1 MPTTKSASSDPT
13 AGPPGVPDVRLGG
26 SPPWPGAS
34 AKRSRRPKRTD
45 APNQANHSP
54 RAPDAKIDAPS
65 LPRRWHWPHMSI
77 RMTVLAAIAAGVVL
91 PGLGMLWADART
103 ARGQIDPLVEH
114 RREHALVLVAAA
126 VAEPWHR
133 GESAELAS
141 LQSATLRDP
150 LICSMELRSATGSG
164 GVPAVGSCASNANGL
179 WLEQPVVAGGQQIG
193 TLRLGFDSRVRDQL
207 LGDRQAAL
215 LRLVAAQ
222 VVFGAIVLLW
232 VLNWRL
238 LRPIDRLK
246 RQASAM
252 AQPGARPASRVD
264 WLRHD
269 ELGELGQH
277 LNLAHDRLD
286 SLLAELESSN
296 AELHRMAMVDQLTGL
311 PNRRLFRELFD
322 HALAAAKRSQ
332 QPMALMFIDLDRFKH
347 INDTLGH
354 PAGDELLRT
363 LGQRLRQMM
372 RGSDI
377 VGRLSGDEF
386 IALLPDVKGSQAIG
400 HTALRVIHAI
410 EAPVPLPEKSV
421 QMQVSAS
428 VGVAMF
434 PADGGNFDDL
444 LRHADQAMYR
454 AKAAGRGRY
463 MLFREPGRAD
473 TPKPG
478 GDAELAMA
486 LTRRE
491 LLLHYQPVIDTHTGR
506 AVGAEALLRWQHP
519 SQGLL
524 PPARFI
530 HRAEECG
537 QIHALEQHALRSAC
551 EQLAQWKAAG
561 LQTGS
566 MAVNLSI
573 GEFRHEHL
581 PGLLARAMQD
591 HHLGAGELEL
601 ELSSHTMM
609 SDPEF
614 TQARVDELRAMGVSL
629 VLEDVGSS
637 MVSLARLGQLHP
649 ARIKIDAT
657 LVSRLPED
665 QEARTTVNAI
675 VQLARSLGVGVAASG
690 VETEAQRDA
699 LTEAGCHWQQGFFFA
714 RPAPASNEPQWAT
727 HRGPQHP
734 AVATVLAPGTF
745 DQRALRPAA
754 NASNRSKPH

>member
-1 MPTTKSASSDPT
+1 MPANRTAAADPAAGSPRSAD
-13 AGPPGVPDVRLGG
+13 ARLGAAPTWRDP
-26 SPPWPGAS
+26 SKPSAQAAHS
-34 AKRSRRPKRTD
+34 RAKR
-45 APNQANHSP
+45 
-54 RAPDAKIDAPS
+54 
-65 LPRRWHWPHMSI
+65 RWQWPHVSI
-77 RMTVLAAIAAGVVL
+77 RMTVLAAIIAGVVL

-103 ARGQIDPLVEH
+103 ARGQIDPLIER
-114 RREHALVLVAAA
+114 RREHLLSLTAIA

-133 GESAELAS
+133 GQMAELAV
-141 LQSATLRDP
+141 LQAATLRDP
-150 LICSMELRSATGSG
+150 LVCGVELRSTNGASAP
-164 GVPAVGSCASNANGL
+164 PAGSCASKVGVT
-179 WLEQPVVAGGQQIG
+179 WSEQPIIAGGQLLG
-193 TLRLGFDSRVRDQL
+193 TLRMGFDTRVRDQL
-207 LGDRQAAL
+207 LSDRQGAL
-215 LRLVAAQ
+215 MRLVAAQ
-222 VVFGAIVLLW
+222 VVLGALVLLW

-252 AQPGARPASRVD
+252 AQPDARAAPRVD
-264 WLRHD
+264 WLRQD
-269 ELGELGQH
+269 ELGMLGQH

-296 AELHRMAMVDQLTGL
+296 AELRRMAMVDQLTGL

-322 HALAAAKRSQ
+322 HALAVAKRSQ

-363 LGQRLRQMM
+363 LGQRLRQVM

-386 IALLPDVKGSQAIG
+386 IALLPDVSGPEAIA

-410 EAPVPLPEKSV
+410 EGPVPLAGKAAV

-428 VGVAMF
+428 VGVALF
-434 PADGGNFDDL
+434 PADGGSFDEL

-463 MLFREPGRAD
+463 VLFREAQRPD

-478 GDAELAMA
+478 SDAELVMA
-486 LTRRE
+486 LTRHE
-491 LLLHYQPVIDTHTGR
+491 LLLHYQPVIDTHTGH

-524 PPARFI
+524 PPARFF

-537 QIHALEQHALRSAC
+537 QIHALEQLALRSAC

-561 LQTGS
+561 MQTGS
-566 MAVNLSI
+566 MAVNLSAS
-573 GEFRHEHL
+573 EFRHEQL
-581 PGLLARAMQD
+581 PHLLARVMHD
-591 HHLGAGELEL
+591 HHVGAGELEL
-601 ELSSHTMM
+601 ELSSHSLM

-614 TQARVDELRAMGVSL
+614 TLTRVEELRAMGVAL

-637 MVSLARLGQLHP
+637 MLSLSRLGQLHP
-649 ARIKIDAT
+649 ARIKIDST

-665 QEARTTVNAI
+665 REACTTVNAI

-699 LTEAGCHWQQGFFFA
+699 LAQAGCHWQQGFFFA
-714 RPAPASNEPQWAT
+714 RPAPASNEPHWAT
-727 HRGPQHP
+727 HATPG
-734 AVATVLAPGTF
+734 VATVLAPSAF

-754 NASNRSKPH
+754 NASSRSRPH

>member
-1 MPTTKSASSDPT
+1 MPATTTAAADPA
-13 AGPPGVPDVRLGG
+13 AG
-26 SPPWPGAS
+26 
-34 AKRSRRPKRTD
+34 
-45 APNQANHSP
+45 SP
-54 RAPDAKIDAPS
+54 RAAHAHVGATPTWLDPPRPS
-65 LPRRWHWPHMSI
+65 AQPPRGRSSARRWHWPHMSI
-77 RMTVLAAIAAGVVL
+77 RMTVLAAILAGVVL

-103 ARGQIDPLVEH
+103 ARVQIDPLIDR
-114 RREHALVLVAAA
+114 RREHLLSLTAIA

-133 GESAELAS
+133 GQLAELAV
-141 LQSATLRDP
+141 LQAAALRDP
-150 LICSMELRSATGSG
+150 LVCGVELRSTDGAGAA
-164 GVPAVGSCASNANGL
+164 PAGSCAGKAGVTWS
-179 WLEQPVVAGGQQIG
+179 EQPIIAGGQLLG
-193 TLRLGFDSRVRDQL
+193 TLRMGFDTRVRDQL
-207 LGDRQAAL
+207 LSDRQGAL
-215 LRLVAAQ
+215 MRLVAAQ
-222 VVFGAIVLLW
+222 VVLGALVLLW

-246 RQASAM
+246 RQAGAM
-252 AQPGARPASRVD
+252 AQPDARAAPRVD
-264 WLRHD
+264 WLRQD
-269 ELGELGQH
+269 ELGVLGQH

-296 AELHRMAMVDQLTGL
+296 AELRRLAMVDQLTGL

-322 HALAAAKRSQ
+322 HALAVAKRSQ
-332 QPMALMFIDLDRFKH
+332 QTMALMFIDLDRFKH

-363 LGQRLRQMM
+363 LGQRLRQVM

-377 VGRLSGDEF
+377 IGRLSGDEF
-386 IALLPDVKGSQAIG
+386 LALLPDVKGPEAIA

-410 EAPVPLPEKSV
+410 EGPVPLAGKAAV

-428 VGVAMF
+428 VGVALF
-434 PADGGNFDDL
+434 PADGGGFDEL

-463 MLFREPGRAD
+463 VLFREVQRPD

-478 GDAELAMA
+478 SDAELAMA
-486 LTRRE
+486 LTRHE

-524 PPARFI
+524 PPARFF

-537 QIHALEQHALRSAC
+537 QIHALEQLALRSAC

-561 LQTGS
+561 VQAGH
-566 MAVNLSI
+566 MAVNLSA
-573 GEFRHEHL
+573 GEFRHEQL
-581 PGLLARAMQD
+581 PRLLARALQE

-601 ELSSHTMM
+601 ELSSHSVM

-614 TQARVDELRAMGVSL
+614 TQARVEELRALGVSL

-637 MVSLARLGQLHP
+637 MLSLSRLGQLHP
-649 ARIKIDAT
+649 ARIKIDSA

-665 QEARTTVNAI
+665 LEACATVHAI

-699 LTEAGCHWQQGFFFA
+699 LTRAGCHWQQGFFFA
-714 RPAPASNEPQWAT
+714 RPGPASNEPQWAAHT
-727 HRGPQHP
+727 SPGRPV
-734 AVATVLAPGTF
+734 AATVLAPSTF
-745 DQRALRPAA
+745 DQRVLRPAA
-754 NASNRSKPH
+754 NASSRSRPH